1 MHALYETKKLHK
13 KEKNMNVKDS
23 IRKRLNKSFAII
35 SLVCSIGLVI
45 CGISLFAIS
54 SQYHNALTNYGFA
67 QGDIGKAMTTFSETR
82 SALRA
87 VIGYDD
93 ESEINSEKKKYETK
107 KKAFE
112 GFMQDIESKMMTKA
126 GKEAYQQAESALN
139 GYWTKADA
147 ILQQGS
153 TTDKI
158 ASSAAQHKEID
169 ELGPMY
175 DEIYASL
182 KNIMDIKVAK
192 GNSVQGTLNVVKY
205 ILIILTV
212 LIIVFSVYM
221 STHLGRRIS
230 DNIEKPVEALA
241 ERLKRFAAGDLDS
254 EFPESEIDD
263 EIAYMNNV
271 AKEMAADLN
280 LIISDLSRL
289 MDEMAAGNFKIK
301 TDIEDKYVGKFV
313 NLKDA
318 IRNMNR
324 KMDATLKSV
333 DESSQQV
340 TVGSENLAQSAQE
353 LAEGATEQ
361 AGAVEELQA
370 TIATL
375 TEQIADTA
383 DNLQKTSDKAVDHAK
398 NADAS
403 KVEMHSLMEAMQ
415 RISDTSKKIENIIS
429 ELEDI
434 ASQTNLLSLNASIEA
449 ARAGEAGKGFAVVAD
464 QIRKLAEQSAA
475 SAVSTREL
483 IEGSIHDVEEGNKAV
498 ALVSETLDEVIKGIN
513 DIADTSKSLSE
524 NSQSQATAM
533 EQAEQGVNQISE
545 VVQSNSA
552 MAQETSATSEELSAQ
567 AETLDNLVRQ
577 FTLREQK

>member
-13 KEKNMNVKDS
+13 KEKNMKVKDS
-23 IRKRLNKSFAII
+23 IRKRLSKSFAII

-67 QGDIGKAMTTFSETR
+67 QGDIGKAMTTFSEIR
-82 SALRA
+82 CALRA

-403 KVEMHSLMEAMQ
+403 NVEMHSLMEAMQ

-429 ELEDI
+429 DIESI
-434 ASQTNLLSLNASIEA
+434 ASQTNLLSLNAAIEA
-449 ARAGEAGKGFAVVAD
+449 ARAGEAGKGFAVVAE
-464 QIRKLAEQSAA
+464 QIRMLADQSAQ
-475 SAVSTREL
+475 SAVDTRTL
-483 IEGSIHDVEEGNKAV
+483 IEGALNEIEEGNTV
-498 ALVSETLDEVIKGIN
+498 AMKVAESMDSVVQGIN
-513 DIADTSKSLSE
+513 DIADVSKQLSE
-524 NSQSQATAM
+524 NSNVQIAAM
-533 EQAEQGVNQISE
+533 REAEKGIDQISE

-552 MAQETSATSEELSAQ
+552 ASEECSATSEELSAQ
-567 AETLDNLVRQ
+567 AEAMNELISQ
-577 FTLREQK
+577 FTLRD